1 MIFRSFLGH
10 TSGLNIGIV
19 KVEFFHCSEWFDPIC
34 QRCCKGRATSWS
46 IRIWNDGLI
55 QELKIQILKIR
66 NNVEHGFLRLQ
77 VTSCVLIWV
86 VVINYGKI
94 KNDIGAMSSSVE
106 GRKRNR
112 TALLFGLMA
121 APNLGLLASFDTRR
135 SPELHLVR
143 CAICSLYA
151 AADTALK
158 RWPTALRHP
167 LLPTLHCLPVLCQVR
182 LRAPPPPRPCHQ
194 GTSFVSPFPLRRR
207 PLTTRLPKKD
217 ASQPASGASVSFC
230 ETANRLAPVLY
241 LKALVTSPL
250 GIGLQKMFDEATAWR
265 WQRWQAAT
273 QRFRGSGLTLP
284 HDGIEA
290 PF

>member
-1 MIFRSFLGH
+1 MVMIFRSFLGH

-194 GTSFVSPFPLRRR
+194 GTSFVLALSSQTQTPYHPSPQERCVAASEGCVRVLLRDREPTR
-207 PLTTRLPKKD
+207 PR
-217 ASQPASGASVSFC
+217 
-230 ETANRLAPVLY
+230 
-241 LKALVTSPL
+241 
-250 GIGLQKMFDEATAWR
+250 
-265 WQRWQAAT
+265 
-273 QRFRGSGLTLP
+273 TLP
-284 HDGIEA
+284 QGARHLTA
-290 PF
+290 RHRTPKNV